1 MNDSMTHSLRL
12 VLKLEY
18 ATQVLKSDFLTH
30 PDSKLWQKS
39 IYCIYIVN
47 SKLKGVLMYPPDKF
61 PTTNALTNSLSGTQ
75 TSSVIQ
81 N

>member
-18 ATQVLKSDFLTH
+18 TTQVLKSDFLTLSLARTH

-39 IYCIYIVN
+39 IYCIV
-47 SKLKGVLMYPPDKF
+47 
-61 PTTNALTNSLSGTQ
+61 
-75 TSSVIQ
+75 SV
-81 N
+81 